1 MADVDAPDCRDQ
13 PQLTALI
20 AGLLLPPLAWL
31 LDMQVSYSLVKW
43 ACAQDRQWILFV
55 MPACSLTLT
64 AATTLMSWRTL
75 RQRTHSWGGE
85 EGSSLDSSHLV
96 AVSGLAMSIL
106 FGVLILVSLVPR
118 ALLSPCE

>member
-1 MADVDAPDCRDQ
+1 MADGEPPGYWDHSH
-13 PQLTALI
+13 LTTLA

-43 ACAQDRQWILFV
+43 VCANDRHWILFV

-64 AATTLMSWRTL
+64 AATTLKSWQTL
-75 RQRTHSWGGE
+75 RQTTHAARDEGGRPI
-85 EGSSLDSSHLV
+85 DRSHLL
-96 AVSGLAMSIL
+96 AVSGLAMSVL

>member
-1 MADVDAPDCRDQ
+1 MADVEAPGYTDHSH
-13 PQLTALI
+13 LTALA

-43 ACAQDRQWILFV
+43 ACANDRQWILFA
-55 MPACSLTLT
+55 MPLCSLTLT
-64 AATTLMSWRTL
+64 AATTLMSWQTL
-75 RQRTHSWGGE
+75 RQTTHSASDEGGRPI
-85 EGSSLDSSHLV
+85 DRSHLL

-106 FGVLILVSLVPR
+106 FGLLILVSLVPR